1 MIEVVGDLMSDFI
14 SMYSKLVLH
23 TIIEKITFLQRKK
36 YKNGSLSKIEEL
48 YLKKYEDLLYE
59 KYNEIGK
66 IIGEEF

>member
-1 MIEVVGDLMSDFI
+1 MSDFI